1 VCQIP
6 VYRARIPRG
15 TSAFPPTAVKV
26 EHATFRVLLPLLP
39 QGLRALTQSRHFMS
53 RLTAAQPVP
62 QAIRPA
68 AAGAGNK
75 ASDAAAPPA
84 RKARRNA
91 PKQKRKS
98 EKGVT
103 SKGKRTRAKKPRK
116 IPSVH
121 MDHPDWPWPLHY
133 WELRH
138 PVWWQQREYRERR
151 IFYRSIGK
159 TGPSEETRAQVRKWK
174 AENGY

>member
-1 VCQIP
+1 MCQIP

-39 QGLRALTQSRHFMS
+39 QRLRALTQSRHFVS
-53 RLTAAQPVP
+53 RLIPHS
-62 QAIRPA
+62 I
-68 AAGAGNK
+68 
-75 ASDAAAPPA
+75 SDAAAAATATPPA
-84 RKARRNA
+84 RKARSSA
-91 PKQKRKS
+91 PRKTRKS
-98 EKGVT
+98 AGSEQT
-103 SKGKRTRAKKPRK
+103 SRGAETTIKRKRTRAKKPKK

>member
-1 VCQIP
+1 MFRRANSGVVFEFISMEYPQEYATP
-6 VYRARIPRG
+6 VIFIL
-15 TSAFPPTAVKV
+15 S
-26 EHATFRVLLPLLP
+26 
-39 QGLRALTQSRHFMS
+39 
-53 RLTAAQPVP
+53 
-62 QAIRPA
+62 
-68 AAGAGNK
+68 
-75 ASDAAAPPA
+75 SDASFSGQH
-84 RKARRNA
+84 RE
-91 PKQKRKS
+91 QTTIKR
-98 EKGVT
+98 
-103 SKGKRTRAKKPRK
+103 KRTRAKKPKK

-159 TGPSEETRAQVRKWK
+159 TGLSEETRAQVRKWK